1 MSMKSIKLE
10 AALFRG
16 SKLSQAGTILLTIMF
31 NMTQLPTNSS
41 LISPRRPA

>member
-1 MSMKSIKLE
+1 MSRKLIKLE
-10 AALFRG
+10 AANFKGPKR
-16 SKLSQAGTILLTIMF
+16 SQAGTVLLTIMF